1 MEFIQYNGCLAIT
14 EAIRGTS
21 KEQIY
26 QELGL
31 ESLLLH
37 NWYRKLCL
45 FDKVFKNKHPKYL
58 FNLIPISSTPYVA
71 RTVDTIPF
79 NKRKQN
85 FFYFFFFPSTII
97 EWNNLDLS
105 LKSVSIFKKKILYLM
120 WPSPSYIFDCHNPKW
135 IKHITKTRSEPF
147 KRT

>member
-37 NWYRKLCL
+37 NWYRKHCL

-85 FFYFFFFPSTII
+85 FFENSFFPSTII

-120 WPSPSYIFDCHNPKW
+120 
-135 IKHITKTRSEPF
+135 
-147 KRT
+147 

>member
-58 FNLIPISSTPYVA
+58 FNLIPISRCTYVA

-85 FFYFFFFPSTII
+85 FFENSFFPSTII

-120 WPSPSYIFDCHNPKW
+120 WPSPSYFFDCHNPEW
-135 IKHITKTRSEPF
+135 IKLITKTRSEPF